1 VPPRSVTSVA
11 VDPARIAL
19 VLDPSYVA
27 DLPSLSMEEL
37 RARRGTCQAIEVA
50 LSYQRRMA
58 QGRLDIVG
66 AERAQRAGG
75 SSAPH
80 AGEGTEELVEHLS
93 GVLADR
99 GRSPGFGHMPQLM
112 APEAAD
118 VDTSELDTIARPTV
132 LGALADAD
140 DAELERLVRALSEY
154 ERAVSSDRR
163 ALHATIDALQAEIA
177 RRYQT
182 GEATVDSLLR

>member
-1 VPPRSVTSVA
+1 M
-11 VDPARIAL
+11 DPARIAL
-19 VLDPSYVA
+19 VLDPAYVA
-27 DLPSLSMEEL
+27 DLSSLSMEEL
-37 RARRGTCQAIEVA
+37 RSRRGTCQAIEVA

-75 SSAPH
+75 SIAPH

-118 VDTSELDTIARPTV
+118 VDTSELDAIARPSV
-132 LGALADAD
+132 LGSLADAD
-140 DAELERLVRALSEY
+140 DAELERLVHALSEH

-182 GEATVDSLLR
+182 GEATVDSLLG

>member
-1 VPPRSVTSVA
+1 V
-11 VDPARIAL
+11 VDPARIAA
-19 VLDPSYVA
+19 VLDPAYLA

-37 RARRGTCQAIEVA
+37 RSRRAACQAIEVA

-75 SSAPH
+75 GSAPH
-80 AGEGTEELVEHLS
+80 VGEGTEELVEHLS

-118 VDTSELDTIARPTV
+118 VDTSELDAIARPTV
-132 LGALADAD
+132 LAALDQAD
-140 DAELERLVRALSEY
+140 DDELDRLVAALTAY
-154 ERAVSSDRR
+154 ERGMSDDRR
-163 ALHATIDALQAEIA
+163 ALHGTIDTLQAEIA
-177 RRYQT
+177 RRYRT
-182 GEATVDSLLR
+182 GEASVDSLLR

>member
-1 VPPRSVTSVA
+1 
-11 VDPARIAL
+11 
-19 VLDPSYVA
+19 
-27 DLPSLSMEEL
+27 MEEL

-66 AERAQRAGG
+66 AERGQRAGG
-75 SSAPH
+75 STRPTPARGPRSSSSTSA
-80 AGEGTEELVEHLS
+80 

-112 APEAAD
+112 APED
-118 VDTSELDTIARPTV
+118 GRRRHQRARRHRPPDGARAPWPTPTTRSST
-132 LGALADAD
+132 AWS
-140 DAELERLVRALSEY
+140 ALSEY

-163 ALHATIDALQAEIA
+163 ALHGAIDALQAEIA